1 MGRAAQFSGVSAA
14 TRDGMPYNPDKLILP
29 LSMPVRLL
37 RRLLLSGLI
46 CCVSQAALAAH
57 AIALH
62 GEPRYPASF
71 QHFDYVD
78 VQAPQGGELFTSS
91 MGNFEKLNPYTLK
104 GRAAEGLQSL
114 VFETLAVPSWDE
126 PDTMYGL
133 LAEDIAL
140 APDELSLTFRLNRRA
155 RFSNGDPVL
164 AADVKY
170 SFDQLTGKLAAPMYR
185 QYWADVKR
193 LVVVDEHTVRVEFRR
208 KNHEL
213 RLIVCQLPVFSRK
226 WGGGKPFD
234 KIALDAPIAS
244 GPYVVDSFDLGKRI
258 TYRRNHDYWANGHPA
273 RRGMF
278 NFERITYRYYKD
290 TLARMEGLKAGEIDL
305 IQENSSKNWA
315 RNHQGKRWEEGAL
328 VKALLPHRNGAGW
341 QGFAM
346 NTRRPLFQDKRVRQ
360 ALALA
365 MDFEWMNRQL
375 FFNLYQRSP
384 SYFTN
389 TELAA
394 TGKLDAHELK
404 VLRELQARFGDK
416 VPAEIFD
423 DIPPPPSTLP
433 PHSLRENLRKA
444 RQLLNQAGW
453 RYRDGALRNAQGD
466 AFQFEMMLEDRMQE
480 RASAPYA
487 RNLEKLGIAMNYR
500 IYDAALLQRKAEN
513 FDYDMVWALMP
524 GSQSPGNEL
533 FSYFASSS
541 RDQPGSDNAMGVAD
555 PVIDALLARIVQ
567 AEHRD
572 ELVTLARVLDRLL
585 RLGYYI
591 VPHFYSDAHRVSYH
605 HTLKHPQVLPKFYRI
620 EDWSVTTWW
629 VKPAQEES
637 RP

>member
-1 MGRAAQFSGVSAA
+1 MLTS
-14 TRDGMPYNPDKLILP
+14 
-29 LSMPVRLL
+29 LL
-37 RRLLLSGLI
+37 RPVLLLALS
-46 CCVSQAALAAH
+46 CCVAPAVWAGH

-62 GEPRYPASF
+62 GQAKYSADFR
-71 QHFDYVD
+71 HFDYAD
-78 VQAPQGGELFTSS
+78 PQAPQGGELFTSS

-104 GRAAEGLQSL
+104 GRAADGLQYL

-140 APDELSLTFRLNRRA
+140 APDELSLTFKLNPKA
-155 RFSNGDPVL
+155 RFSNGDPVT

-170 SFDQLTGKLAAPMYR
+170 SFDQLMGKQAAPLYR
-185 QYWADVKR
+185 QYWADVKQM
-193 LVVVDEHTVRVEFRR
+193 VVVDDHTVRAEFRR
-208 KNHEL
+208 RNHEL

-226 WGGGKPFD
+226 WGGGKSFD

-258 TYRRNHDYWANGHPA
+258 TYRRNPAYWASEHPA
-273 RRGMF
+273 RKGMF

-315 RNHQGKRWEEGAL
+315 RNHQGKRWEEGVL
-328 VKALLPHRNGAGW
+328 VKALLAHSNGAGW

-394 TGKLDAHELK
+394 TGKPDAKEQI
-404 VLRELQARFGDK
+404 VLRELQTRFGAK
-416 VPAEIFD
+416 VPKEVFDEIS
-423 DIPPPPSTLP
+423 PPPSTLP
-433 PHSLRENLRKA
+433 PHSLRDNLRQA
-444 RQLLNQAGW
+444 RELLAQAGW
-453 RYRDGALRNAQGD
+453 TYRDGALRNAQGEP
-466 AFQFEMMLEDRMQE
+466 FQFEMMLDDRMQE

-487 RNLEKLGIAMNYR
+487 RNLEKLGIEMDYR
-500 IYDAALLQRKAEN
+500 IYDAALYQRKAEN

-524 GSQSPGNEL
+524 GVQSPGNEL
-533 FSYFASSS
+533 FGYFGSAS

-567 AEHRD
+567 AEKRD
-572 ELVTLARVLDRLL
+572 ELVTLVRVLDRLL

-591 VPHFYSDAHRVSYH
+591 VPHFYSNAHRVSYR
-605 HTLKHPQVLPKFYRI
+605 HTLAHPQMLPKFYRI

-629 VKPAQEES
+629 MKPAAGKGS
-637 RP
+637 R

>member
-1 MGRAAQFSGVSAA
+1 MKWLFLSRWVLVFACCFSQQV
-14 TRDGMPYNPDKLILP
+14 
-29 LSMPVRLL
+29 
-37 RRLLLSGLI
+37 
-46 CCVSQAALAAH
+46 LAAH

-62 GEPRYPASF
+62 GAPKYPADF
-71 QHFDYVD
+71 RHFDYVD
-78 VQAPQGGELFTSS
+78 ANAPQGGELFTSS

-104 GRAAEGLQSL
+104 GRAAEGVQDL
-114 VFETLAVPSWDE
+114 VFETLAVSSWDE

-170 SFDQLTGKLAAPMYR
+170 SFEQLMSKQAGPMYR
-185 QYWADVKR
+185 QYWADVKQ
-193 LVVVDEHTVRVEFRR
+193 VVAVDDYTVRAEFKR

-213 RLIVCQLPVFSRK
+213 RLIICQLPVFSHK
-226 WGGGKPFD
+226 WGGGKSFD

-258 TYRRNHDYWANGHPA
+258 TYRRNHAYWANEHPV

-290 TLARMEGLKAGEIDL
+290 TLTRMEGLKAGEIDL

-315 RNHQGKRWEEGAL
+315 RNHQGRRWDEGVL
-328 VKALLPHRNGAGW
+328 IKGLLPHHNGAGW

-346 NTRRPLFQDKRVRQ
+346 NTRRALFHDKRVRQ
-360 ALALA
+360 ALGLA

-394 TGKLDAHELK
+394 TGKPDARELAVLHEL
-404 VLRELQARFGDK
+404 QSRFGDK
-416 VPAEIFD
+416 LPPEVYAEVPL
-423 DIPPPPSTLP
+423 PPSTSA
-433 PHSLRENLRKA
+433 PHSLRENLRQA
-444 RQLLNQAGW
+444 RQLLAEAGW
-453 RYRDGALRNAQGD
+453 TYRDGALRNARGEP
-466 AFQFEMMLEDRMQE
+466 FQFEMMLEDRMQE

-500 IYDAALLQRKAEN
+500 VFDAALYQRKAEN
-513 FDYDMVWALMP
+513 FDFDMLWALMP

-533 FSYFASSS
+533 FSYFSSTS

-567 AEHRD
+567 SEQRE
-572 ELVTLARVLDRLL
+572 ELVTLVRVLDRLL
-585 RLGYYI
+585 RLGYYM
-591 VPHFYSDAHRVSYH
+591 VPHFYSDAHRVSYR
-605 HTLKHPQVLPKFYRI
+605 HTLAYPKVLPKFYRI
-620 EDWSVTTWW
+620 EEWSVKTWW
-629 VKPAQEES
+629 KKP
-637 RP
+637 

>member
-1 MGRAAQFSGVSAA
+1 
-14 TRDGMPYNPDKLILP
+14 
-29 LSMPVRLL
+29 MPVCLL
-37 RRLLLSGLI
+37 RRFLLLGLI
-46 CCVSQAALAAH
+46 SCFSQPVLAAH

-62 GEPRYPASF
+62 GQPKYPAGFS
-71 QHFDYVD
+71 HFGYVD
-78 VQAPQGGELFTSS
+78 PQAPHGGELFTSG

-104 GRAAEGLQSL
+104 GRAADGLQDL

-140 APDELSLTFRLNRRA
+140 APDEMSLTFRLNRKA
-155 RFSNGDPVL
+155 RFSSGDPVT

-170 SFDQLTGKLAAPMYR
+170 SFDMLMSKQAAPLYR

-193 LVVVDEHTVRVEFRR
+193 MVVVDEHTVRAEFGRR
-208 KNHEL
+208 NHEL

-234 KIALDAPIAS
+234 KIALESPVAS

-258 TYRRNHDYWANGHPA
+258 TYRRNHDYWANEHPA
-273 RRGMF
+273 RKGMF
-278 NFERITYRYYKD
+278 NFERITYRYYRD

-315 RNHQGKRWEEGAL
+315 RNHQGRHWDDGEL
-328 VKALLPHRNGAGW
+328 IKALLPHSNGAGW

-360 ALALA
+360 ALGLA

-375 FFNLYQRSP
+375 FFNLYTRSP

-389 TELAA
+389 TEMAA
-394 TGKLDAHELK
+394 TGRPDAKELA

-416 VPAEIFD
+416 VPSGVFDEIPL
-423 DIPPPPSTLP
+423 PPTTLP
-433 PHSLRENLRKA
+433 PHSLRDNLRQA
-444 RQLLNQAGW
+444 RELLARAGW
-453 RYRDGALRNAQGD
+453 TYRDGALRNARGEP
-466 AFQFEMMLEDRMQE
+466 FQFEMMLDDRMQE

-487 RNLEKLGIAMNYR
+487 RNLEKLGITMTYR
-500 IYDAALLQRKAEN
+500 IYDPALYQRKAEN

-533 FSYFASSS
+533 FDYFGSAS
-541 RDQPGSDNAMGVAD
+541 RDQPGSSNAMGVAD
-555 PVIDALLARIVQ
+555 PVVDALLARIVQ
-567 AEHRD
+567 AERRD
-572 ELVTLARVLDRLL
+572 ELVTLVRVLDRLL

-591 VPHFYSDAHRVSYH
+591 VPHFYSNAHRVSYRS
-605 HTLKHPQVLPKFYRI
+605 TFAHPEALPKFYRI
-620 EDWSVTTWW
+620 EDWSVMTWW
-629 VKPAQEES
+629 K
-637 RP
+637 RPGQGEGAR

>member
-1 MGRAAQFSGVSAA
+1 MIAYFF
-14 TRDGMPYNPDKLILP
+14 
-29 LSMPVRLL
+29 
-37 RRLLLSGLI
+37 RRILLLCLT
-46 CCVSQAALAAH
+46 CCFSQAALAAH

-62 GEPRYPASF
+62 GAPKYPTDF
-71 QHFDYVD
+71 RHFDYVD
-78 VQAPQGGELFTSS
+78 PQAPQGGELFTSS

-104 GRAAEGLQSL
+104 GRPADGLQEL
-114 VFETLAVPSWDE
+114 VFETLAVSSWDE

-140 APDELSLTFRLNRRA
+140 APDELSLTFRLNRKA

-170 SFDQLTGKLAAPMYR
+170 SFDQLMSKQAGPMYR
-185 QYWADVKR
+185 QYWADVKQM
-193 LVVVDEHTVRVEFRR
+193 VVVDEHTARADFKR

-213 RLIVCQLPVFSRK
+213 RLIVCQLPVFSHK
-226 WGGGKPFD
+226 WGEGKPFD
-234 KIALDAPIAS
+234 KMNQDVPIAS

-258 TYRRNHDYWANGHPA
+258 TYRRNHDYWANEHPA
-273 RRGMF
+273 RKGMF

-290 TLARMEGLKAGEIDL
+290 PVVRMEGLKAGEIDL

-315 RNHQGKRWEEGAL
+315 RNHQGRQWKQGDL
-328 VKALLPHRNGAGW
+328 IKALLPHQNGAGW
-341 QGFAM
+341 QGFGM

-360 ALALA
+360 ALGLA

-394 TGKLDAHELK
+394 TGKPDAREQA
-404 VLRELQARFGDK
+404 VLRELQTRFGDK
-416 VPAEIFD
+416 VPVEVFDEI
-423 DIPPPPSTLP
+423 PLPPSTLP
-433 PHSLRENLRKA
+433 PHSLRENLRQA
-444 RQLLNQAGW
+444 RQLLADAGW
-453 RYRDGALRNAQGD
+453 TYRDGALRNAKGEP
-466 AFQFEMMLEDRMQE
+466 FQFEMMLEDRMQE

-487 RNLEKLGIAMNYR
+487 RNLEKLGISMNYR
-500 IYDAALLQRKAEN
+500 VFDAALYQRKAEN
-513 FDYDMVWALMP
+513 FDYDMLWALMG

-533 FSYFASSS
+533 FSYFGSDS

-567 AEHRD
+567 SEKRD
-572 ELVTLARVLDRLL
+572 ELVTLVRVLDRLL
-585 RLGYYI
+585 RLGYYM
-591 VPHFYSDAHRVSYH
+591 VPHFYSNAHRVSYRS
-605 HTLKHPQVLPKFYRI
+605 TLAYPKVLPKFYRI
-620 EDWSVTTWW
+620 EEWSVKTWW
-629 VKPAQEES
+629 MKP
-637 RP
+637 

>member
-1 MGRAAQFSGVSAA
+1 MLAC
-14 TRDGMPYNPDKLILP
+14 
-29 LSMPVRLL
+29 LL
-37 RRLLLSGLI
+37 RRILLSGLI
-46 CCVSQAALAAH
+46 CCFSQTVLAAH

-62 GEPRYPASF
+62 GQPRYSADF
-71 QHFDYVD
+71 RHFDYVD
-78 VQAPQGGELFTSS
+78 PQAPQGGELFTSS
-91 MGNFEKLNPYTLK
+91 MGNFEKLNPFTLK
-104 GRAAEGLQSL
+104 GRAADGLQYF

-126 PDTMYGL
+126 ADTMYGL

-140 APDELSLTFRLNRRA
+140 APDELSLTFRLNRKA
-155 RFSNGDPVL
+155 RFSNGEPVT

-170 SFDQLTGKLAAPMYR
+170 SFDQLMGKQAAPLYR
-185 QYWADVKR
+185 QYWADVKQMTV
-193 LVVVDEHTVRVEFRR
+193 LDERTVRAEFRR

-234 KIALDAPIAS
+234 KIALDAPLAS

-258 TYRRNHDYWANGHPA
+258 TYRRNPDYWASEHPA
-273 RRGMF
+273 RKGMF

-315 RNHQGKRWEEGAL
+315 RNHQGKRWDEGAL

-346 NTRRPLFQDKRVRQ
+346 NTRRALFQDKRVRQ

-375 FFNLYQRSP
+375 FFDLYARSP

-394 TGKLDAHELK
+394 TGKPDVRELA
-404 VLRELQARFGDK
+404 VLRDLQARFGDK
-416 VPAEIFD
+416 LPPEVFDEIQ
-423 DIPPPPSTLP
+423 PPPSTLP
-433 PHSLRENLRKA
+433 PHSLRDNLRQA
-444 RQLLNQAGW
+444 RELLADAGW
-453 RYRDGALRNAQGD
+453 TYRDGALRNAQGEP
-466 AFQFEMMLEDRMQE
+466 FQFEMMLEDRMQE

-487 RNLEKLGIAMNYR
+487 RNLEKLGIAMTYR
-500 IYDAALLQRKAEN
+500 IYDAALYQNKAEN
-513 FDYDMVWALMP
+513 FDYDMVWALMG

-533 FSYFASSS
+533 FDYFSSNS
-541 RDQPGSDNAMGVAD
+541 RNQPGSSNAMGVSD
-555 PVIDALLARIVQ
+555 PVVDALLARVVQ
-567 AEHRD
+567 AERRD
-572 ELVTLARVLDRLL
+572 ELVTLVRVLDRVL
-585 RLGYYI
+585 RLGYYM
-591 VPHFYSDAHRVSYH
+591 VPHFYSSAHRVSYRS
-605 HTLKHPQVLPKFYRI
+605 TLAYPQTLPKFYRI

-629 VKPAQEES
+629 MKPAGEGS
-637 RP
+637 RR